1 MAGGGDAR
9 CESVCNAMRAR
20 SRWIE
25 SDPAV
30 MGEAAMAWPT
40 RLSAGRAATTP
51 GRWIGLLL
59 PKRCGFAYIAIV
71 CTRTVP
77 FVSSLM
83 AKPTIFTISAVWDE
97 TASVWSGHCDD
108 IPAAADAPSLDEL
121 LAKISAMALD
131 MLPDNQPDINP
142 ATLYLQMTA
151 LREAEPTSV

>member
-1 MAGGGDAR
+1 MANPFVGRPGGH
-9 CESVCNAMRAR
+9 NAGAMDRGF
-20 SRWIE
+20 SFLN
-25 SDPAV
+25 
-30 MGEAAMAWPT
+30 AAGSLT
-40 RLSAGRAATTP
+40 LQG
-51 GRWIGLLL
+51 
-59 PKRCGFAYIAIV
+59 V
-71 CTRTVP
+71 CTRAVP

-121 LAKISAMALD
+121 LTKISAMALD
-131 MLPDNQPDINP
+131 MLPDNHPDIDP